1 MRDSAHVGAITAI
14 SELRGRFVEA
24 GEAIS
29 RTVDECVSQ
38 AARTLTWVQGPQTE
52 HWKRQS
58 RKREQQHASAKSDLE
73 RAKIA
78 QPDADPRSFVDHN
91 RAIKKT
97 KAAIEEAEQKV
108 RSLKRWSREL
118 ERQITLFRGGIR
130 PLAGAAEVDL
140 PRAARWLKALEEH
153 LGGYLAVA
161 PALPAAMDAGDEQTD
176 SIPTRRMGSGVQDSD
191 QQEDPS

>member
-1 MRDSAHVGAITAI
+1 MRDSAHVGAISAI

-52 HWKRQS
+52 HWKRQK
-58 RKREQQHASAKSDLE
+58 RKREQKHASAKSDLE

-78 QPDADPRSFVDHN
+78 KPDADPRSFVDQN

-108 RSLKRWSREL
+108 RAIKRWSREL
-118 ERQITLFRGGIR
+118 ERQLTLFRGGIR
-130 PLAGAAEVDL
+130 PLSGAAEVDL

-161 PALPAAMDAGDEQTD
+161 PTLPAGMDATSDPADEA
-176 SIPTRRMGSGVQDSD
+176 PTRRIGSGVRGPD
-191 QQEDPS
+191 QEGDAP